1 MKNLVN
7 LLNNI
12 NHLMGSFSENS
23 ITNSLD
29 GKLLTHRNNE
39 FIIFS
44 PISNLVIF
52 INNDSLINL
61 SPNILMK

>member
-1 MKNLVN
+1 MIKLISM
-7 LLNNI
+7 LNN
-12 NHLMGSFSENS
+12 LSKLEVYKFKS
-23 ITNSLD
+23 
-29 GKLLTHRNNE
+29 GK

>member
-23 ITNSLD
+23 ITNSSD

-39 FIIFS
+39 FIIYS
-44 PISNLVIF
+44 PISNF
-52 INNDSLINL
+52 IIY
-61 SPNILMK
+61 K